1 MRFLWAA
8 LLAFGLAC
16 GLAGVAEAQPRQRV
30 CTAPSPL
37 SLLPGG
43 VTQVF
48 PELTSRTLTLGSGAE
63 RVQWMVASWMGPMNG
78 HVVVL
83 DCTGLKIADAKL
95 GYLRTMEP
103 GPVLPGAGRTLRVRA
118 VTSTGTGVLEE
129 TDFVL
134 GLVEGE
140 VARLWEHPALLR
152 EAIDPTTA
160 HEDRFTAKLAK
171 DGTRIEVAG
180 VRVTLPYRGRKS
192 TSSPLPAAAFCWDG
206 KGYAACP

>member
-1 MRFLWAA
+1 MRFLWVA
-8 LLAFGLAC
+8 LLAC
-16 GLAGVAEAQPRQRV
+16 GLAAAAQAQPRQRI

-78 HVVVL
+78 HVVVM
-83 DCTGLKIADAKL
+83 DCAGLKIADAKL
-95 GYLRTMEP
+95 GYLRTMDP
-103 GPVLPGAGRTLRVRA
+103 GPVLPGVGPTLRVRA
-118 VTSTGTGVLEE
+118 VTATGTGVLEE

-134 GLVEGE
+134 ALVEGE
-140 VARLWEHPALLR
+140 VARLWEHSALTR
-152 EAIDPTTA
+152 EALDPATA
-160 HEDRFTAKLAK
+160 HEDRFTAKLSK

-180 VRVTLPYRGRKS
+180 TRVTLPYRGRKS
-192 TSSPLPAAAFCWDG
+192 TSAPLPAAAFCWNG
-206 KGYAACP
+206 KAYAACP